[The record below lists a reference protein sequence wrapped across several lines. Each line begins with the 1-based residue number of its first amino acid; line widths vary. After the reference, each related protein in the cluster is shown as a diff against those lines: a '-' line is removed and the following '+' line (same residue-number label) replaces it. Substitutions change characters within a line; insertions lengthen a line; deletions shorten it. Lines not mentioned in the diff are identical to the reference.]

1 MLHASIFSSVDN
13 GNAPIRVTNNVYLE
27 NRMNGT
33 HVHHSQP
40 TTRLIVLAASLGTV
54 FEWYD
59 FTGD

>member
-1 MLHASIFSSVDN
+1 VK
-13 GNAPIRVTNNVYLE
+13 NNVYLE